1 MKFIKILPFF
11 LSLVLLISPLFSQET
26 GGNSNDLTSSAD
38 KSEEQDKK
46 AGLTSVSD
54 EMKSSDTSSEAAA
67 GEISSDA
74 AQVEKKEP
82 EKARVVRKVPSQ
94 TEKKESP
101 KDAVKVEQTSTDDD
115 STLLRVD
122 EGSFKYV
129 RIPDIVIDEIK
140 PVYAAS
146 EVSKEEVL
154 PVNENPDERGFLGMK
169 KQTAD
174 VVAKGGILLL
184 ILVIFILYKSRMKG
198 TRKRGP
204 GRNVLNSYRK

>member
-11 LSLVLLISPLFSQET
+11 LLLVLLISPLSSQET
-26 GGNSNDLTSSAD
+26 GGNSNDLTSSSE

-54 EMKSSDTSSEAAA
+54 EMKSSDAYSESAA
-67 GEISSDA
+67 GGISRDA
-74 AQVEKKEP
+74 APGVKKETD
-82 EKARVVRKVPSQ
+82 KGRVIRKTPSQ
-94 TEKKESP
+94 PEKKESP
-101 KDAVKVEQTSTDDD
+101 ADTVKAEQTLPDDD

-122 EGSFKYV
+122 EGSFKYA
-129 RIPDIVIDEIK
+129 RIPHIVIDEIK
-140 PVYAAS
+140 PAYAVS
-146 EVSKEEVL
+146 EAGKEEVL
-154 PVNENPDERGFLGMK
+154 PVNENPDERGFLGMR

-184 ILVIFILYKSRMKG
+184 ILVIFVLYKSRMKG